1 MDEGKTVK
9 IKCPYN
15 KTEENLKYSKIKDDY
30 RYLKIEENGVIRNKV
45 ESYNDYVISDSK
57 QTYTEQT
64 LEKLDLNKSLQDD
77 GLPEYLKYYFWAY

>member
-77 GLPEYLKYYFWAY
+77 GLSE